1 VGLNLEY
8 LQGQT
13 PLDEDEKEGLLIKS
27 ITTRS
32 DLDEFEQLNIE
43 KAVEWTL
50 GKNLSV
56 EKILTVEFIKDLHK
70 RMFGDVWK
78 WAGEYRRTNKNIGV
92 DKYDI
97 AVNLIDL
104 LRDTNLWVK
113 DKVFDEDQ
121 IAVRFS
127 HRIVKIHL
135 FPNGNGRHSRLIA
148 DILIS
153 QGFGKKEF
161 TWGQSNL
168 TEKGNEREKYLSALR
183 LADDNQYSE
192 LIKFAGS

>member
-1 VGLNLEY
+1 MGLKLEY
-8 LQGQT
+8 FPGQT

-27 ITTRS
+27 ISTRN

-56 EKILTVEFIKDLHK
+56 EKILNVEFIKDLHK
-70 RMFGDVWK
+70 KMFGDVWK
-78 WAGEYRRTNKNIGV
+78 WAGEYRKTNKNIGV
-92 DKYDI
+92 DKFDI
-97 AVNLIDL
+97 PVNLKNLID
-104 LRDTNLWVK
+104 DTNLWVK

-148 DILIS
+148 DILIGR
-153 QGFGKKEF
+153 GFEMKEF

-168 TEKGNEREKYLSALR
+168 TEKGNAREKYLSALR
-183 LADDNQYSE
+183 LADANNYTD
-192 LIKFAGS
+192 LIKFARS